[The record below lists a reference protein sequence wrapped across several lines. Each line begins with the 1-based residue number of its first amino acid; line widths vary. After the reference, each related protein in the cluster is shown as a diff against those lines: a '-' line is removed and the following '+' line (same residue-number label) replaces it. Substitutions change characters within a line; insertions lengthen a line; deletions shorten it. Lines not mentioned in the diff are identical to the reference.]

1 LGCILTHQ
9 LPFQTLLASYYVLVD
24 SVLMFQ
30 FVFYKILFPPR
41 PQSLIPTNTLHFHPA
56 HATPEIHPTTAPL
69 KINRL
74 TRMAPNRDFQR
85 SVLSIAILLGFV
97 SLVAADPVDDI
108 PDDTDMSEWIGH
120 VFAWVCCSF
129 YLTSRLPQILE
140 NNRRKS
146 TQGINIALFTAAL
159 CGNIFYT
166 IGILTNPL
174 AHKAAAGGEFLLNA
188 LPYLLGSAGYL
199 FIPSGTNVR
208 TILFDVTI
216 LMQYFQYWGQEPVEL
231 DREAIKRYLT
241 TDESW
246 VQHRWMAIRKKLHFP
261 FTISFHDGPYGGH
274 EEVLEG
280 VAVDENI
287 DGGGLVREA
296 SKDVETRALLTR
308 AASSRSYGT
317 Q

>member
-246 VQHRWMAIRKKLHFP
+246 VQHRWMAIRKKLHSP

-280 VAVDENI
+280 IAVDENI

>member
-1 LGCILTHQ
+1 
-9 LPFQTLLASYYVLVD
+9 
-24 SVLMFQ
+24 MFQ
-30 FVFYKILFPPR
+30 FFFYKILFPPR
-41 PQSLIPTNTLHFHPA
+41 PQSLIPTNTLHFHPG
-56 HATPEIHPTTAPL
+56 HATPEIHPSTAPL

-74 TRMAPNRDFQR
+74 NRIAPSRDFQR
-85 SVLSIAILLGFV
+85 SVLSIAILMGFI

-108 PDDTDMSEWIGH
+108 PDDMDMSEWIGH

-140 NNRRKS
+140 NHRRKS

-159 CGNIFYT
+159 CGNMFYT
-166 IGILTNPL
+166 VGILTNPL
-174 AHKAAAGGEFLLNA
+174 AHKATARGEFLLNA
-188 LPYLLGSAGYL
+188 LPYLLGSAGYAL
-199 FIPSGTNVR
+199 HPNESNCR

-216 LMQYFQYWGQEPVEL
+216 LMQYFRYWGQEPVDI

-246 VQHRWMAIRKKLHFP
+246 AQHRWIAIRKKLHFP
-261 FTISFHDGPYGGH
+261 FTISFHDGPYRGH
-274 EEVLEG
+274 QEVLDG
-280 VAVDENI
+280 VAVDESD
-287 DGGGLVREA
+287 DGGGLVRKA
-296 SKDVETRALLTR
+296 SSNKDVEETGALLTR

>member
-1 LGCILTHQ
+1 
-9 LPFQTLLASYYVLVD
+9 
-24 SVLMFQ
+24 MFQ

-41 PQSLIPTNTLHFHPA
+41 PQSLIPSNTLHFHPG
-56 HATPEIHPTTAPL
+56 HATPEIHPSTAPL
-69 KINRL
+69 RINRL
-74 TRMAPNRDFQR
+74 NRIAPNRDFQR
-85 SVLSIAILLGFV
+85 SVLSIAILMGFV
-97 SLVAADPVDDI
+97 SLVAADPVADI
-108 PDDTDMSEWIGH
+108 PDDNDTSEMIGH
-120 VFAWVCCSF
+120 VFAWICCSF

-140 NNRRKS
+140 NHRRKS

-159 CGNIFYT
+159 CGNMFYT

-174 AHKAAAGGEFLLNA
+174 AHKSAARGEFLLNA

-199 FIPSGTNVR
+199 FFAIVSNVR

-216 LMQYFQYWGQEPVEL
+216 LIQYFQYWGQEPVEI

-246 VQHRWMAIRKKLHFP
+246 AQHRWMAIRKRLHFP
-261 FTISFHDGPYGGH
+261 FTISFHDGPYRRH
-274 EEVLEG
+274 EDVLEG
-280 VAVDENI
+280 VAVDESI
-287 DGGGLVREA
+287 DGEGLVGKA
-296 SKDVETRALLTR
+296 SPSKDTEETRALLAR